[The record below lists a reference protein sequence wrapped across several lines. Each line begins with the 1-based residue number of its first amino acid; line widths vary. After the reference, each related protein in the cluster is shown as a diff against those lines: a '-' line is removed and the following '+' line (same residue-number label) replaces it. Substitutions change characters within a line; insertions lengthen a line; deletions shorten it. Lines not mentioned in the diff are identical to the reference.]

1 MDLLS
6 PTVFFGQKLLF
17 KVAIMKTK
25 SATIAFFS
33 LLRLSFSSLFLFLLS
48 FSFVTVIL
56 ELFGLKKPSFS
67 RLFTQMTA
75 NFVRLVF

>member
-25 SATIAFFS
+25 SASIAFFFS
-33 LLRLSFSSLFLFLLS
+33 PPFLLLTLSFSAFLFLRYCD
-48 FSFVTVIL
+48 
-56 ELFGLKKPSFS
+56 FG
-67 RLFTQMTA
+67 A
-75 NFVRLVF
+75 VRA

>member
-17 KVAIMKTK
+17 KLAIMKTK
-25 SATIAFFS
+25 SATIAFF
-33 LLRLSFSSLFLFLLS
+33 LFSAFPFFSLFLFLLS

-56 ELFGLKKPSFS
+56 ELFGLKKPSF
-67 RLFTQMTA
+67 
-75 NFVRLVF
+75 

>member
-25 SATIAFFS
+25 SATIAFFLFS
-33 LLRLSFSSLFLFLLS
+33 AFSSPHSFFFCFPFLRYCDFGAFLKTKNLIYTRGS
-48 FSFVTVIL
+48 
-56 ELFGLKKPSFS
+56 G
-67 RLFTQMTA
+67 A
-75 NFVRLVF
+75 Y